1 MQIST
6 AVRTGAV
13 CVWMHVGGEGVT
25 TRRDNSTD
33 AYLSHAN
40 CRARPEEK
48 RALN

>member
-1 MQIST
+1 MDS
-6 AVRTGAV
+6 V
-13 CVWMHVGGEGVT
+13 CVCVCVGMRVGA